1 MSNSNNEKTSPI
13 RNDVKKWI
21 AIAKEIIANPNSV
34 YYYEK
39 GGINYK
45 VDYTITDYP
54 EHGKREINM
63 TCHELNSNRI
73 VSVDIE
79 SFT

>member
-1 MSNSNNEKTSPI
+1 MSDSNNEKTSPI
-13 RNDVKKWI
+13 RDDIKKQI
-21 AIAKEIIANPNSV
+21 AIAKEIITNPNSV

-39 GGINYK
+39 DGINYK

-63 TCHELNSNRI
+63 TCHELNSNRVI
-73 VSVDIE
+73 TLKIN
-79 SFT
+79 

>member
-1 MSNSNNEKTSPI
+1 MSDSNDEKTSPI
-13 RNDVKKWI
+13 RDDVKKWI
-21 AIAKEIIANPNSV
+21 AIAKEIIANLNSV

-39 GGINYK
+39 DGINYK

-63 TCHELNSNRI
+63 TCNELNSNRVVTFKI
-73 VSVDIE
+73 D
-79 SFT
+79 